1 MNPSVQHGL
10 HLASNKSTSLN
21 LRHVISFEVAAAC
34 SRSVLLQD
42 ETWVFVIGELFPD
55 RRACKLE
62 GIGIVRAHE
71 GEPVSNELLSEGILF
86 RCQLGEGCCAVES
99 KSSMK
104 G

>member
-1 MNPSVQHGL
+1 M
-10 HLASNKSTSLN
+10 
-21 LRHVISFEVAAAC
+21 AAAC
-34 SRSVLLQD
+34 GRGVLLQD
-42 ETWVFVIGELFPD
+42 KPWVFVVGELFPD

-86 RCQLGEGCCAVES
+86 RCQLGEGCGAVES